1 MNVNPMQLIQLIKSG
16 SNPQQLI
23 MGILQQQ
30 AANNPIIANATNLAQ
45 NGNIS
50 GLEMIARNIAQ
61 QKGLDFD
68 KEFANFQNYF
78 K

>member
-1 MNVNPMQLIQLIKSG
+1 MQLIQLIKSG
-16 SNPQQLI
+16 NNPQQLI
-23 MGILQQQ
+23 MNIFQQQ
-30 AANNPIIANATNLAQ
+30 KGNNPILDNAMKMAQ
-45 NGNIS
+45 NGNTS

-68 KEFANFQNYF
+68 KEFANFQSYF